1 MTYQPIIPSGGILG
15 WNFLTRTRENQEAAF
30 GNSSQLVRNVD
41 YFKENIAKVSSAEE
55 LINDRRLLQVALGAF
70 GLDDD
75 INNKYFLQKV
85 LEDGTLKSDALAN
98 RLSDKRYL
106 EFSKAFGFGDFSTP
120 RTVLSD
126 FGEEIT
132 SAYKSS
138 QFEIAVGNQDSNMRL
153 ALGLDDAL
161 KTIVE
166 SATTDNGRW
175 FSVMGQPAVRA
186 VFEVALSLP
195 SSVGAIDLDLQLN
208 VFREGLEA
216 RFGNGEIS
224 QFSNPENIEKLRNLF
239 LVQSDLSTSASSI
252 GNYSTAI
259 SILNTN
265 SNFYE
270 NIINILSSRSYN
282 I

>member
-1 MTYQPIIPSGGILG
+1 MTFQPIIPSGGILG
-15 WNFLTRTRENQEAAF
+15 WNFLSRTREPQEAAF
-30 GNSSQLVRNVD
+30 GKSSQIVRNVD

-85 LEDGTLKSDALAN
+85 LDDGTLDSGALAN
-98 RLSDKRYL
+98 RLADKRYF

-132 SAYKSS
+132 STYKSR
-138 QFEIAVGNQDSNMRL
+138 QFEVAVGNQNSNMRL

-161 KTIVE
+161 NKIVE
-166 SATTDNGRW
+166 NATTDNGRW

-186 VFEVALSLP
+186 VFEVALGLP
-195 SSVGAIDLDLQLN
+195 SSVGALDVDLQLN
-208 VFREGLEA
+208 IFRERLES
-216 RFGNGEIS
+216 RFGDGEIS
-224 QFSNPENIEKLRNLF
+224 QFSNPESIEELRRIF
-239 LVQSDLSTSASSI
+239 LMQSDINNSRSNFGNFSSAL
-252 GNYSTAI
+252 

-265 SNFYE
+265 SNFSE
-270 NIINILSSRSYN
+270 KILNILTSN
-282 I
+282 KF